1 MCVEGST
8 VAPPPGPARN
18 RPLTGQHSCRQPAK
32 VIVVKHTPTVQ
43 TATATARLGQH
54 MEITAMEQAALV
66 LLALAQHT
74 AVTHIA
80 INV

>member
-32 VIVVKHTPTVQ
+32 VIVVKQPWLVPSVPTGV
-43 TATATARLGQH
+43 
-54 MEITAMEQAALV
+54 
-66 LLALAQHT
+66 
-74 AVTHIA
+74 
-80 INV
+80 